1 MDRDGGVAV
10 GEEVADGRGV
20 LVVVRDE
27 LLVGHRELRRELAQG
42 LAGEQLVL
50 GVGGAAAEAGRQHLA
65 GQRLAA
71 SAAVVFGIRSR
82 GNFTVLSHAGWLK
95 LSESTMTTL
104 VLSMLAVRP
113 WLMLAASA
121 W

>member
-1 MDRDGGVAV
+1 MSSSYSVLAV
-10 GEEVADGRGV
+10 P
-20 LVVVRDE
+20 LPKP
-27 LLVGHRELRRELAQG
+27 
-42 LAGEQLVL
+42 
-50 GVGGAAAEAGRQHLA
+50 GASILPDTVCCI
-65 GQRLAA
+65 
-71 SAAVVFGIRSR
+71 SAVVFGIRSR

-113 WLMLAASA
+113 WLSCAACA